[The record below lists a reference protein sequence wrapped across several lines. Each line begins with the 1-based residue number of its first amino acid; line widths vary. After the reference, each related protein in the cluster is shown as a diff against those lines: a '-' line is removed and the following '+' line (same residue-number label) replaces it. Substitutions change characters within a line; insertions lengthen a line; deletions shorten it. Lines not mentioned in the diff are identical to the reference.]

1 MIDDIGCGILLINQT
16 ESRMEPIEMT
26 VLRIVCSALFIWGA
40 VELFIKLVNGPKK
53 KQMAT
58 KNKVENGSEN

>member
-1 MIDDIGCGILLINQT
+1 MWHIVDQSNG

-58 KNKVENGSEN
+58 KNKVENGSENGSEN

>member
-1 MIDDIGCGILLINQT
+1 MTVNVGCGILLINQT

-58 KNKVENGSEN
+58 KNKVKNGSET

>member
-1 MIDDIGCGILLINQT
+1 MWHILDQSNG
-16 ESRMEPIEMT
+16 ESTMEPIEMT

-53 KQMAT
+53 KPMAT
-58 KNKVENGSEN
+58 KNKVENGSDNGSEN